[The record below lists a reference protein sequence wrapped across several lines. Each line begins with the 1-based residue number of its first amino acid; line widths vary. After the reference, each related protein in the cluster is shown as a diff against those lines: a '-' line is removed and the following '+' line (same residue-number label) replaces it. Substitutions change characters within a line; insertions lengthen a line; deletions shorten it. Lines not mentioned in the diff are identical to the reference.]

1 MPQNDA
7 PDSPSARVPNGAP
20 NGGRGEANGARA
32 NRLSSWKEIADYLD
46 CDTRTCLRWEKS
58 FGLPIHRM
66 EGSKKSRVY
75 AFRDEIDR
83 WQREKSSL
91 FNGKG
96 AGEDGGRGDGRP
108 GGRNDF
114 AAGGRRILKR
124 PRNVALMTVAA
135 LLVVAAVIIMGL
147 SLTTPRVPAGF
158 RIEGPELVIV
168 NGKGKTLWRHGSGPK
183 NLAWERYRSSKPQ
196 ERWLWEDKAV
206 ILPHLIIDDLDGD
219 GKVETLF
226 NAMADDGRNQ
236 GNVLCFSHGGKQLW
250 EFETGR
256 PMEFGATRF
265 SGDFIV
271 RGFDAV
277 DLDGDGRKEILV
289 IAHQLHRFPTRLSI
303 LDAGGK
309 SIGDYWHSGQLA
321 DFIAADL
328 DGDGRK
334 EILAFGTNNEYGE
347 GILVVL
353 DAADARGCSPQS
365 DERYR
370 WKDVEPGSQLHYIR
384 IPRPDAELADYF
396 PLDNVSHVVAN
407 NDSGLSVWSGRSG
420 LEYVFDRTMSIV
432 EVRSS
437 HAFQILH
444 ENARRSGKI
453 ESVVDATYL
462 EDLRRRVLRWD
473 KASGTWRALAD
484 SIH

>member
-7 PDSPSARVPNGAP
+7 QDSPPARAPSGAP
-20 NGGRGEANGARA
+20 NGDRGGINGARA

-58 FGLPIHRM
+58 FGLPIHRL
-66 EGSKKSRVY
+66 EGAKKSRVY

-91 FNGKG
+91 FNAKG
-96 AGEDGGRGDGRP
+96 AGEDGGRGGGRP
-108 GGRNDF
+108 GDRNDS
-114 AAGGRRILKR
+114 ATGRRRILKR
-124 PRNVALMTVAA
+124 TRNIALVTAAA
-135 LLVVAAVIIMGL
+135 LLVVAAVVFTGL
-147 SLTTPRVPAGF
+147 SLTTPRVPHGF
-158 RIEGPELVIV
+158 RIEGPELVIL
-168 NGKGKTLWRHGSGPK
+168 NAKGRELWRHDTGPN
-183 NLAWERYRSSKPQ
+183 NLARERYRSSKPQ
-196 ERWLWEDKAV
+196 ERWYWEDRELV
-206 ILPHLIIDDLDGD
+206 LPHLIIDDLDGD

-226 NAMADDGRNQ
+226 NAWTEDGRSL
-236 GNVLCFSHGGKQLW
+236 GTIRCFGPRGKVLW

-289 IAHQLHRFPTRLSI
+289 IAHQLHRFPTRFAV
-303 LDAGGK
+303 LDAQGELR
-309 SIGDYWHSGQLA
+309 GDYWHSGQLA
-321 DFIAADL
+321 DFVMADI
-328 DGDGRK
+328 GADGRK
-334 EILAFGTNNEYGE
+334 ELLTFGTNNEHGE
-347 GILVVL
+347 GVL
-353 DAADARGCSPQS
+353 IIFDAADVRGCSPQS

-370 WKDVEPGSQLHYIR
+370 WKDVEPGSHLHYIR
-384 IPRPDAELADYF
+384 IPRPDAELVDYF
-396 PLDNVSHVVAN
+396 PLDNISHLTVN
-407 NDSGLSVWSGRSG
+407 NDGGFSVWSGRSG
-420 LEYVFDRTMSIV
+420 LEYVFDRSLGIV

-437 HAFQILH
+437 HSFQILH

-453 ESVVDATYL
+453 ASVLDAAYL

-473 KASGTWRALAD
+473 RAAGTWRALAATNR
-484 SIH
+484 